1 MKDFLK
7 QLLPQ
12 NYPFLASLF
21 QAELLKHAL
30 NADEFDKQLA
40 ELTDPTKLR
49 KLNQRM
55 TERRADNS
63 QNYSAKQQ
71 KNGGNNNGNSNYNNN
86 SRPPPQQYKHKGITY
101 FNTNSS
107 SSNTKGQ
114 FKPRTD
120 KEVSSARSAV
130 IFALKKFDR
139 LLILHHYSTGI
150 DFCYYSSWKKTP
162 LRDCS
167 WTRKKNSFKC
177 STRSITTV

>member
-63 QNYSAKQQ
+63 QNYSAKQ
-71 KNGGNNNGNSNYNNN
+71 KTGGNNNGSSNYNNN

-101 FNTNSS
+101 FNTSS
-107 SSNTKGQ
+107 PSNNTKGQ
-114 FKPRTD
+114 FKSRTD
-120 KEVSSARSAV
+120 KEVSLRIRSGFRSA
-130 IFALKKFDR
+130 FYFQQY
-139 LLILHHYSTGI
+139 LI
-150 DFCYYSSWKKTP
+150 CYCSSWKKTH
-162 LRDCS
+162 LKDCS

-177 STRSITTV
+177 STRSITTA